1 MDPVSQ
7 ILTFIVSGF
16 GAVVSLMMQNRYT
29 AALFMAPIVM
39 FILGLVLSLF
49 SARDG
54 GDDK

>member
-1 MDPVSQ
+1 MDPVAQ